1 MSLITPDFGLLFW
14 MVVIFGLVFFLL
26 AKFGFPVI
34 TNAVQ
39 KRSDHIAESLQAAQQ
54 AEERLAG
61 MAEEHARMIEETRLE
76 QSRILKEASES
87 RERIIAQAK
96 EDAAAEAAKLLDHAK
111 VEIAAERESAIRDI
125 RRQVAMIS
133 VEVAEKIVRKDLEGE
148 DGQLSMIDRMVEEAS
163 RACAMMLSRASEAS
177 LRMRLCSRRVCSII
191 FSCSAARWR

>member
-14 MVVIFGLVFFLL
+14 MVVIFGIVFFLL

-39 KRSDHIAESLQAAQQ
+39 KRSDHIADSLKAADEAQAQLANMAQEQ
-54 AEERLAG
+54 QK
-61 MAEEHARMIEETRLE
+61 MIEQTRLE

-96 EDAAAEAAKLLDHAK
+96 EEAAAEAAKLLDHAK

-133 VEVAEKIVRKDLEGE
+133 VEVAEKIVRKDLDAAG
-148 DGQLSMIDRMVEEAS
+148 GQQDLLDRMVEEAS
-163 RACAMMLSRASEAS
+163 QAQ
-177 LRMRLCSRRVCSII
+177 IPN
-191 FSCSAARWR
+191 

>member
-14 MVVIFGLVFFLL
+14 MVVIFGIVFFLL

-34 TNAVQ
+34 TKAVQ
-39 KRSDHIAESLQAAQQ
+39 TRSDHIADSLKAADEAQA
-54 AEERLAG
+54 RLAG
-61 MAEEHARMIEETRLE
+61 LAQEQAKMIEETRLE

-96 EDAAAEAAKLLDHAK
+96 EEAAAEAAKLLDHAK

-133 VEVAEKIVRKDLEGE
+133 VEVAEKIVRKDLEGDE
-148 DGQLSMIDRMVEEAS
+148 AQQGLIDRMVDEA
-163 RACAMMLSRASEAS
+163 AQAQ
-177 LRMRLCSRRVCSII
+177 IPN
-191 FSCSAARWR
+191 

>member
-14 MVVIFGLVFFLL
+14 MVVIFGIVFFLL

-34 TNAVQ
+34 TKAVQ
-39 KRSDHIAESLQAAQQ
+39 TRSDHIADSLKAADEAQA
-54 AEERLAG
+54 RLAG
-61 MAEEHARMIEETRLE
+61 LAEEQAKMIEETRLE

-96 EDAAAEAAKLLDHAK
+96 EEAAAEAAKLLDHAK

-148 DGQLSMIDRMVEEAS
+148 AGQQGLIDRMVDEA
-163 RACAMMLSRASEAS
+163 AQAQ
-177 LRMRLCSRRVCSII
+177 IPN
-191 FSCSAARWR
+191 

>member
-14 MVVIFGLVFFLL
+14 MVVIFGIVFFLL

-34 TNAVQ
+34 TKAVQ
-39 KRSDHIAESLQAAQQ
+39 TRSDHIADSLKAADEAQA
-54 AEERLAG
+54 RLAG
-61 MAEEHARMIEETRLE
+61 LAEEQAKMIEETRLE

-96 EDAAAEAAKLLDHAK
+96 EEAAAEAAKLLDHAK

-133 VEVAEKIVRKDLEGE
+133 VEVAEKIVRKDLEG
-148 DGQLSMIDRMVEEAS
+148 DAAQQGLIDRMVDEA
-163 RACAMMLSRASEAS
+163 AQAQ
-177 LRMRLCSRRVCSII
+177 IPN
-191 FSCSAARWR
+191 

>member
-14 MVVIFGLVFFLL
+14 MVVIFGIVFFLL

-34 TNAVQ
+34 TKAVQ
-39 KRSDHIAESLQAAQQ
+39 TRSDHIADSLKAADEAQA
-54 AEERLAG
+54 RLAG
-61 MAEEHARMIEETRLE
+61 LAQEQAKMIEETRLE

-96 EDAAAEAAKLLDHAK
+96 EEAAAEAAKLLEHAK

-133 VEVAEKIVRKDLEGE
+133 VEVAEKIVRKDLEG
-148 DGQLSMIDRMVEEAS
+148 DDAQQGLIDRMVDEDAQ
-163 RACAMMLSRASEAS
+163 AQ
-177 LRMRLCSRRVCSII
+177 IPN
-191 FSCSAARWR
+191 

>member
-14 MVVIFGLVFFLL
+14 MVVIFGIVFFLL

-34 TNAVQ
+34 TKAVQ
-39 KRSDHIAESLQAAQQ
+39 TRSDHIADSLKAADEAQA
-54 AEERLAG
+54 RLAG
-61 MAEEHARMIEETRLE
+61 LAQEQAKMIEETRLE

-96 EDAAAEAAKLLDHAK
+96 EEAAAEAAKLLDHAK

-133 VEVAEKIVRKDLEGE
+133 VEVAEKIVRKDL
-148 DGQLSMIDRMVEEAS
+148 DAAADQLSLIDRMVDEAS
-163 RACAMMLSRASEAS
+163 QAQ
-177 LRMRLCSRRVCSII
+177 IPN
-191 FSCSAARWR
+191 

>member
-14 MVVIFGLVFFLL
+14 MVVIFGIVFFLL

-34 TNAVQ
+34 TKAVQ
-39 KRSDHIAESLQAAQQ
+39 TRSDHIADSLKAADEAQA
-54 AEERLAG
+54 RLAG
-61 MAEEHARMIEETRLE
+61 LAQEQAKMIEETRLE

-96 EDAAAEAAKLLDHAK
+96 EEAAAEAAKLLDHAK

-133 VEVAEKIVRKDLEGE
+133 VEVAEKIVRKDLDEG
-148 DGQLSMIDRMVEEAS
+148 DAQLALLDRLVDEAEQ
-163 RACAMMLSRASEAS
+163 AQ
-177 LRMRLCSRRVCSII
+177 IPN
-191 FSCSAARWR
+191 

>member
-14 MVVIFGLVFFLL
+14 MVVIFGIVFFLL

-34 TNAVQ
+34 TKAVQ
-39 KRSDHIAESLQAAQQ
+39 TRSDHIADSLKAADEAQA
-54 AEERLAG
+54 RLAG
-61 MAEEHARMIEETRLE
+61 LAQEQAKMIEETRLE

-96 EDAAAEAAKLLDHAK
+96 EEAAAEAAKLLDHAK

-133 VEVAEKIVRKDLEGE
+133 VEVAEKIVRKDLEG
-148 DGQLSMIDRMVEEAS
+148 DDAQQGLIDRMVDEA
-163 RACAMMLSRASEAS
+163 AQAQ
-177 LRMRLCSRRVCSII
+177 IPN
-191 FSCSAARWR
+191 

>member
-14 MVVIFGLVFFLL
+14 MVVIFGIVFFLL

-34 TNAVQ
+34 TKAVQ
-39 KRSDHIAESLQAAQQ
+39 TRSDHIADSLKAADEAQA
-54 AEERLAG
+54 RLAG
-61 MAEEHARMIEETRLE
+61 LAQEQAKMIEETRLE

-96 EDAAAEAAKLLDHAK
+96 EEAAAEAAKLLEHAK

-133 VEVAEKIVRKDLEGE
+133 VEVAEKIVRKDL
-148 DGQLSMIDRMVEEAS
+148 DAAADQLSLIDRMVDEA
-163 RACAMMLSRASEAS
+163 AQAQ
-177 LRMRLCSRRVCSII
+177 IPN
-191 FSCSAARWR
+191 

>member
-14 MVVIFGLVFFLL
+14 MVVIFGIVFFLL

-34 TNAVQ
+34 TKAVQ
-39 KRSDHIAESLQAAQQ
+39 TRSDHIADSLKAADEAQA
-54 AEERLAG
+54 RLAG
-61 MAEEHARMIEETRLE
+61 LAQEQAKMIEETRLE

-96 EDAAAEAAKLLDHAK
+96 EEAAAEAAKLLDHAK

-133 VEVAEKIVRKDLEGE
+133 VEVAEKIVRKDLEG
-148 DGQLSMIDRMVEEAS
+148 DAAQQGLIDRMVDEA
-163 RACAMMLSRASEAS
+163 AQAQ
-177 LRMRLCSRRVCSII
+177 IPN
-191 FSCSAARWR
+191 